1 MKHTI
6 TVTAGAGEFVV
17 ALEDSYMIGQSGNM
31 EAWLNLT
38 HFCTE
43 THVCVLSCLHVK
55 LVKEVLKLHIHI
67 IWMHSRRGPFAI
79 QVFDINGLIYLNV

>member
-43 THVCVLSCLHVK
+43 TRVCVELFTC
-55 LVKEVLKLHIHI
+55 
-67 IWMHSRRGPFAI
+67 
-79 QVFDINGLIYLNV
+79 